1 MPLHWTIDSQ
11 QALFHVIAEG
21 FVDKADADRMID
33 VMVASDILHYR
44 KLFDGSAG
52 DTRLSPMDVFTI
64 GVRLRELHA
73 TGPMGPLAVVVP
85 ADKYV
90 LLSRVLGMLAV
101 AKRPMRIF
109 NDPAKARAWMESAA
123 IRASTP
129 VPVSVVDEGASR
141 ESNEGTSHP
150 EERPPPS

>member
-11 QALFHVIAEG
+11 KALFHVIAEG

-73 TGPMGPLAVVVP
+73 TGPMGPLAVV
-85 ADKYV
+85 A
-90 LLSRVLGMLAV
+90 AV
-101 AKRPMRIF
+101 ARAGHAGRRETPDEDLQRSREGARMDGIRRH
-109 NDPAKARAWMESAA
+109 PREHARA
-123 IRASTP
+123 
-129 VPVSVVDEGASR
+129 SVRRGRGRLAR
-141 ESNEGTSHP
+141 E
-150 EERPPPS
+150 